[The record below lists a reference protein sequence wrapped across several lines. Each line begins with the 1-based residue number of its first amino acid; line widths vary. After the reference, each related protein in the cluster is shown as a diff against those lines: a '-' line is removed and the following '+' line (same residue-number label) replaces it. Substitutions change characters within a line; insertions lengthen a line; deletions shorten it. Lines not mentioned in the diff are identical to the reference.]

1 MKNSMK
7 ILCLILFIAI
17 FSFATLSKETR
28 TNFVSSCIDGGSSSV
43 FCECVF
49 KKMEQKYTQSQIDA
63 IELKMQS
70 GQSDLGYSNFIKST
84 SKECN
89 AKTKSGT
96 SLGAMAANENKS
108 NQKTQ
113 STLSSGDFEA
123 MENMDIQAAFAQGMM
138 AAMIESPQFKNMFIA
153 QCDTELIPYFGNKQ
167 ATSTCEC
174 SYEKI
179 LSSGYIQKILN
190 SINEEGKLEDSL
202 TVELFM
208 PCIPKTYT
216 PQMEQFLMSSCQT
229 KATKNICNCIVKDI
243 KKSFTLEQLLRK
255 TLTDPTFIESYAT
268 GAAMRCKNN

>member
-7 ILCLILFIAI
+7 ILCPILFFAV

-43 FCECVF
+43 FCECIF

-63 IELKMQS
+63 IELKMQN

-96 SLGAMAANENKS
+96 SLGAMAANENKN
-108 NQKTQ
+108 NQKAQ

-123 MENMDIQAAFAQGMM
+123 MENMDIEAVFAQGMM

-153 QCDTELIPYFGNKQ
+153 QCDTELIPYFGKKQ
-167 ATSTCEC
+167 AKSTCEC

-179 LSSGYIQKILN
+179 LSSGYIEKIL
-190 SINEEGKLEDSL
+190 STIDEEEKLEDSL